1 MDGAGLL
8 LVFYAVDE
16 QPWGFDPADRGG
28 WRTVLVEDPAS
39 ARLLEAPE
47 GAVTTPERRITLI
60 LEPTLPY
67 YWESEFFDLFNP
79 QRINFDDVKGS
90 DELFAATDQIEESR
104 GLSVHQ
110 AFGWPTVIQNP
121 MREEAQL
128 ASHGIYLGD
137 ADGYKGPVRRSYSAG
152 QRSGAY
158 CFNSTATTI
167 WTGCGE
173 TSDASTSGSATR
185 ICRQGDSR
193 TRGAFFNAPSSRRCA
208 LVSLLP
214 GASAP
219 GARASRRRA
228 SRAGGSRAARRGAPA
243 RDRRGTIR
251 RIASGPPGRTCP
263 DGEVRGDEADDLV
276 SRCSAASRS
285 STRPRAPRTGSKRAD
300 LRVDPDAVPDE
311 HAACAAHGD
320 EGREHVRELALA
332 VEGARVE
339 QVVPVEEVQRRV
351 SHRASA
357 APRRGAGQ
365 RRR

>member
-1 MDGAGLL
+1 MVRAMEVITTERLEAIVAAHLDDERAEQLLSLVRPSLRLSLDGNPEPAGSRVGGFPLADVDWPEWKGNPLSFLCQLRIGDLRQLEPTMDGAGLL

-137 ADGYKGPVRRSYSAG
+137 ADGYKGPRAQELLG
-152 QRSGAY
+152 GA
-158 CFNSTATTI
+158 AE
-167 WTGCGE
+167 WRLLLQLD
-173 TSDASTSGSATR
+173 SDDDLDWMWGDVGR
-185 ICRQGDSR
+185 IYFWIRDEDLQ
-193 TRGAFFNAPSSRRCA
+193 
-208 LVSLLP
+208 
-214 GASAP
+214 
-219 GARASRRRA
+219 
-228 SRAGGSRAARRGAPA
+228 ARRFE
-243 RDRRGTIR
+243 DTWCILQC
-251 RIASGPPGRTCP
+251 T
-263 DGEVRGDEADDLV
+263 
-276 SRCSAASRS
+276 
-285 STRPRAPRTGSKRAD
+285 
-300 LRVDPDAVPDE
+300 
-311 HAACAAHGD
+311 
-320 EGREHVRELALA
+320 
-332 VEGARVE
+332 
-339 QVVPVEEVQRRV
+339 
-351 SHRASA
+351 
-357 APRRGAGQ
+357 
-365 RRR
+365 

>member
-137 ADGYKGPVRRSYSAG
+137 ADGYKGPRAQELLG
-152 QRSGAY
+152 GA
-158 CFNSTATTI
+158 AE
-167 WTGCGE
+167 WRLLLQLD
-173 TSDASTSGSATR
+173 SDDDLDWMWGDVGR
-185 ICRQGDSR
+185 IYFWIRDEDLQ
-193 TRGAFFNAPSSRRCA
+193 
-208 LVSLLP
+208 
-214 GASAP
+214 
-219 GARASRRRA
+219 
-228 SRAGGSRAARRGAPA
+228 ARRFE
-243 RDRRGTIR
+243 DTWCILQC
-251 RIASGPPGRTCP
+251 T
-263 DGEVRGDEADDLV
+263 
-276 SRCSAASRS
+276 
-285 STRPRAPRTGSKRAD
+285 
-300 LRVDPDAVPDE
+300 
-311 HAACAAHGD
+311 
-320 EGREHVRELALA
+320 
-332 VEGARVE
+332 
-339 QVVPVEEVQRRV
+339 
-351 SHRASA
+351 
-357 APRRGAGQ
+357 
-365 RRR
+365 